1 MSEKSILENYN
12 IRVNEDMSGSKFK
25 VRVNRTKMV
34 NEQTVNIVIS
44 VPYFESTS
52 FKTRA
57 FEITFEKTN

>member
-57 FEITFEKTN
+57 FEITFEKKN

>member
-1 MSEKSILENYN
+1 MSEKSILENYT

-57 FEITFEKTN
+57 FEITFEKKN

>member
-1 MSEKSILENYN
+1 MIEKSILENYN

-57 FEITFEKTN
+57 FEITFEKKN

>member
-1 MSEKSILENYN
+1 MSEKSIFENYN

-57 FEITFEKTN
+57 FEITFEKKN